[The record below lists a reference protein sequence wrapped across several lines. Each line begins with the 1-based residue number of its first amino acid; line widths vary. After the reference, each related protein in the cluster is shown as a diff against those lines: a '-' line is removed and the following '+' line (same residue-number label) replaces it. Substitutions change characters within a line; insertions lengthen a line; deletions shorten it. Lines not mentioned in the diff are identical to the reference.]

1 MANEQD
7 FYRELADVPALP
19 PDLFDGI
26 RHRINRNV
34 LIKKSLFAL
43 AASFVLV
50 IGSLQ
55 VITMQPSRGNV
66 VQPEVASELQT
77 IHDYLNGSDLE
88 GDLDLYAVVEG
99 Y

>member
-7 FYRELADVPALP
+7 FYRELADVPELP
-19 PDLFDGI
+19 PDLFDDI
-26 RHRINRNV
+26 RHRINRRA
-34 LIKKSLFAL
+34 LIKRSLFAL
-43 AASFVLV
+43 AASLVLV

-55 VITMQPSRGNV
+55 VVTMQPSRGTI

-88 GDLDLYAVVEG
+88 GDLELYAVVEG